1 MAPAG
6 VQCREKCQISGE
18 TQGAAQP
25 SRDLPTPEG
34 RQRRGAWGHVADVT
48 LRTQGRETLVS
59 LLETHRKFFSGS
71 SLLARVVRVNVIL
84 PGKPESVN

>member
-1 MAPAG
+1 MGPTAPCGAERS
-6 VQCREKCQISGE
+6 VRQISGE
-18 TQGAAQP
+18 TQGAAQL

-59 LLETHRKFFSGS
+59 LLETRRKVFQ
-71 SLLARVVRVNVIL
+71 L
-84 PGKPESVN
+84 

>member
-1 MAPAG
+1 M
-6 VQCREKCQISGE
+6 
-18 TQGAAQP
+18 
-25 SRDLPTPEG
+25 
-34 RQRRGAWGHVADVT
+34 ADVT